1 MKQILI
7 LTLVVVF
14 LAGCSSQNVTEDSAS
29 TAGITP
35 GQIDTA
41 TGQESS
47 DSTASNSGESID
59 YSKMEPSLS
68 EEVLAQKY
76 FDATEKDVK
85 TSLIGKHKFAL
96 FFHAGWCPTCLNMEK
111 EIKAGLK
118 DLAAETKIAK
128 VNYDSETG
136 LKQELGITAQSTV
149 VVFEKSGKIH
159 EVLVS
164 PNLEQIKTSLSE
176 AK

>member
-1 MKQILI
+1 
-7 LTLVVVF
+7 
-14 LAGCSSQNVTEDSAS
+14 
-29 TAGITP
+29 
-35 GQIDTA
+35 
-41 TGQESS
+41 
-47 DSTASNSGESID
+47 
-59 YSKMEPSLS
+59 MEPSLS
-68 EEVLAQKY
+68 QEVLAQKY
-76 FDATEKDVK
+76 FEATEKDVK

-96 FFHAGWCPTCLNMEK
+96 FFHAGWCPTCINMET

-118 DLAAETKIAK
+118 DLDPETKIAK
-128 VNYDSETG
+128 VNYDSETV

-149 VVFEKSGKIH
+149 IVFEKSGKIH